1 MPSRT
6 EHSPF
11 GGFGGERERG
21 KMAASE
27 VLLSDLVPFGDRL
40 LPRGGTELVLGPRRW
55 KGYDCSMAMALSRPY
70 DIAL

>member
-1 MPSRT
+1 
-6 EHSPF
+6 
-11 GGFGGERERG
+11 
-21 KMAASE
+21 MAASE
-27 VLLSDLVPFGDRL
+27 VLLSDLVPFGDHL